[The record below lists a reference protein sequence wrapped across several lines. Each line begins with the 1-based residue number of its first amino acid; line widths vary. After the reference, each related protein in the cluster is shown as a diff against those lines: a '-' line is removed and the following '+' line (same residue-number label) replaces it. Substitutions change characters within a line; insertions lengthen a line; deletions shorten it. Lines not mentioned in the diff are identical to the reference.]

1 MPAVL
6 VETTIELRNPA
17 RIAQDLSALVAAGL
31 HKPEKYVTV
40 SIRKSLAMTRGG
52 NPSDCVF
59 VEVRSIGAIN
69 KDVNAALSKQI
80 CELFA
85 KEGVDPE
92 YIDVNF
98 MDVPPQNWGKST
110 GTF

>member
-1 MPAVL
+1 
-6 VETTIELRNPA
+6 
-17 RIAQDLSALVAAGL
+17 
-31 HKPEKYVTV
+31 
-40 SIRKSLAMTRGG
+40 
-52 NPSDCVF
+52 VF